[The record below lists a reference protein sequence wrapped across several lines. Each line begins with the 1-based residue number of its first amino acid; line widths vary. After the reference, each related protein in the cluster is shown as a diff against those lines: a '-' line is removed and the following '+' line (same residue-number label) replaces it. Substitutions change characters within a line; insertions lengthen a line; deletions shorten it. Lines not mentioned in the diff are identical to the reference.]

1 MIFKVSQTAI
11 NNYILRRESDLLSL
25 KESLSSQNFSHILEI
40 AHQIK
45 GSAAT
50 FGFEDLGQRAEHLEA
65 HALEKNMQGLQ
76 EDIFWIEK
84 WLQEKLPIP
93 T

>member
-11 NNYILRRESDLLSL
+11 NNYIHRRENDVLSL
-25 KESLSSQNFSHILEI
+25 KEDLSNQNFSHIQEI

-50 FGFEDLGQRAEHLEA
+50 FGFEDLGLRAEELETN
-65 HALEKNMQGLQ
+65 ALQKNLSALQ
-76 EDIFWIEK
+76 EDVAWIEK
-84 WLQEKLPIP
+84 WLQEKLSSSS
-93 T
+93 